1 MQTLTFDVQ
10 LPESL
15 ILGEFDVKM
24 TLAAGMFQGGK
35 LTSGQAA
42 AMVDL
47 SKQAFYEIMGRYG
60 ASPFHQSLVEHEEDL
75 ANV

>member
-10 LPESL
+10 VPDSFFVD
-15 ILGEFDVKM
+15 EFEVKM
-24 TLAAGMFQGGK
+24 TLAAGMFQSGR
-35 LTSGQAA
+35 LTMGQAA
-42 AMVDL
+42 EMTGL

-60 ASPFHQSLVEHEEDL
+60 ASPFQQSLAEHEGDL